1 MFGVRSRG
9 ITFGPWKH
17 QGDHPWMNHPPI
29 YLPVG
34 KKLFTLS
41 TASFEMLS
49 LEHIIYPPA
58 SYCSMDRSLRWSWEQ
73 LRRQPFK
80 VDDVASYTL
89 HADKRTFLIS
99 TRTDAAAA
107 TFAFD
112 TKALSWKLLGNW
124 ALPFAGRGHFVPH
137 LRAFVG
143 LSKDPDTLGQL
154 YSCDV
159 PSFDDA
165 GDGQCPAPASRV
177 CNEKLFSDNPAER
190 HVSATLVDMR
200 CDGEFCLVERVFVA
214 ADQALVE
221 EGDARLPGRCFYRV
235 ATFFLT
241 YGMNGDL
248 TTRKS
253 RQVQYY
259 QVPEATSKLFL
270 AEDPVAFWM

>member
-80 VDDVASYTL
+80 
-89 HADKRTFLIS
+89 
-99 TRTDAAAA
+99 
-107 TFAFD
+107 
-112 TKALSWKLLGNW
+112 
-124 ALPFAGRGHFVPH
+124 
-137 LRAFVG
+137 
-143 LSKDPDTLGQL
+143 
-154 YSCDV
+154 
-159 PSFDDA
+159 
-165 GDGQCPAPASRV
+165 
-177 CNEKLFSDNPAER
+177 
-190 HVSATLVDMR
+190 
-200 CDGEFCLVERVFVA
+200 
-214 ADQALVE
+214 
-221 EGDARLPGRCFYRV
+221 GDARLPGRCFYRV